1 MATALK
7 QLANLMHRN
16 SDSLPWIEFDRG
28 IKTQFPHIDEQSGI
42 FVMHSRSEPGYLGRL
57 HRHVGD
63 VFAVTVSGAW
73 KYLEH
78 PEINKAG
85 SYLYEPDQSFHT
97 FKCLDENTELT
108 EFWAI
113 VQGGLEY
120 IDDEGNVLSWL
131 DAAAAR
137 KLYEDACNKQSLPV
151 PDPLGAVDYLK

>member
-1 MATALK
+1 MPTALK
-7 QLANLMHRN
+7 EMARLMHRD
-16 SDSLPWIEFDRG
+16 SDALPWIEFDRG
-28 IKTQFPHIDEQSGI
+28 IKTQFLHIDEESGI
-42 FVMHSRSEPGYLGRL
+42 FAMHSRAEPGYQGRL

-85 SYLYEPDQSFHT
+85 SYLYEPDKSYHT
-97 FKCLDENTELT
+97 FKSLDDNEEIT

-120 IDDEGNVLSWL
+120 IDDEGNLLSTL

-137 KLYEDACNKQSLPV
+137 RLYEDACTKQGLPA
-151 PDPLGAVDYLK
+151 PDPLGAVE